1 MNDISPYNITP
12 PEPKV
17 VGRDYVQ
24 SFDKLSSNEFMQIY
38 LETMRYQDPFKDS
51 DLSKMLE
58 DMVKLNQIR
67 FFNDVQ
73 SFINN
78 ISGWFNQMTFIN
90 SVSLIGKSFIFATNT
105 IDTVKG
111 GSYYLLSPE
120 EIDNVK
126 VEIYDA
132 DTKVKEINIDLSKGL
147 NEIDISDLPAG
158 QYTIKISKDDL
169 EIDFVILG
177 YKDTITS
184 VGIING
190 ELMFDLESGR
200 QATASQIIYAGG
212 AGDA

>member
-1 MNDISPYNITP
+1 MNDISPYNIKP

-17 VGRDYVQ
+17 VRGDYVQ
-24 SFDKLSSNEFMQIY
+24 SVDNLSSKEFLQIY

-58 DMVKLNQIR
+58 DMVRLNQIR

-73 SFINN
+73 EFISS
-78 ISGWFNQMTFIN
+78 ISAWFNQMTFIS

-111 GSYYLLSPE
+111 GTYYLLSPE
-120 EIDNVK
+120 DLEGVK
-126 VEIYDA
+126 IEIYDA
-132 DTKVKEINIDLSKGL
+132 DTKVKEMTLDLSKGL
-147 NEIDISDLPAG
+147 NQIDISDLPKG
-158 QYTIKISKDDL
+158 QYTVKVIKDGM
-169 EIDFVILG
+169 EIDFVTLG
-177 YKDTITS
+177 YQDTITS
-184 VGIING
+184 VGIIDG

-212 AGDA
+212 VKDA